1 MLCYVMVPGRW
12 ACQGGGLV
20 REVGPVREVGS
31 PPPSPEYAVPCKPV
45 IAAPLEKAGC
55 GPKCCQM
62 PPMPHM
68 QHLAAFGGIRRHF
81 GGTWRH

>member
-1 MLCYVMVPGRW
+1 MLWYVMVPGRW

-45 IAAPLEKAGC
+45 IAAPLEIGSS
-55 GPKCCQM
+55 PS
-62 PPMPHM
+62 PPLISNPSGVP
-68 QHLAAFGGIRRHF
+68 GGIGH
-81 GGTWRH
+81 